1 MQMTKLFAPAAP
13 ITTTLLVEGMHCG
26 GCTSRVEQALAQVP
40 GVTGAVADLAA
51 GTATVAAASAIDT
64 ARLVAALDAAGYR
77 ATVATAPAATGNADA
92 RHGRARDE
100 DDDAAAAPHTAV
112 VTLTIGGMTCGGCA
126 RRVEQALAAVRG
138 VADAKVD
145 LATMSAKASVA
156 RDVDSQTLV
165 AAVEQAGYRAN
176 VVRDARAEAAPK
188 PAACPFEDAARSAA
202 PAAAFAVDES
212 SAASPE
218 RVATQSFELDIA
230 GMTCASCVGRV
241 EKALAQVPGVARATV
256 NLATEKATV
265 DADADAHVDTA
276 RLIDAVKRAGYRAS
290 PVSDPAST
298 LAPSPEIAA
307 ARTAIELDIAGMTC
321 ASCVGRVEK
330 ALAQVPGVAR
340 ATVNLATEKA
350 TVDAD
355 ADAHVD
361 TARLID
367 AVKRAGYRASP
378 VSDPAST
385 LAPSPEI
392 AAARTAIELDI
403 AGMTCASCVG
413 RVEKA
418 LAQVPGVVR
427 ATVNL
432 ATEKAA
438 VDADAD
444 AHVDTARLIDAVKRA
459 GYRASPVSDP
469 ASALAPSPEIAAA
482 RTAIELDI
490 AGMTCASCVGRV
502 EKALAQ
508 VPGVARATVNLATEK
523 ATVDADADAHVD
535 TARLIDAVK
544 RAGYRA
550 SPAIAACAPASRAT
564 ATADAAAARPAS
576 PSADDRKLAEARR
589 ERALVIASAVL
600 TTPLALPMFA
610 APFGVD
616 AALPAWLQLALAS
629 IVQFGFGARFYR
641 AAWHALKA
649 RAGNMDLLV
658 ALGTSAAYGLSI
670 WLMLRDP
677 GHAAHLYFEASAV
690 IVTLVRFGKWLEA
703 RAKRQTTDAIR
714 ALNALRPDRAR
725 IVEHGVERDVP
736 LAQVRVGTVV
746 RVLPGERVPVDGR
759 IEAGVTHVDES
770 LITGE
775 SLPVPKGPGERVTA
789 GSINGE
795 GALTVAT
802 TAIGA
807 ETTLARI
814 IRLVESAQAEKAPI
828 QRLVDRVSA
837 VFVPAIVAIAFATF
851 AGWLVA
857 GAGVETAIL
866 NAVAVLVIACP
877 CALGLATPAAIMAG
891 TGVAARH
898 GVLIKDAQALEL
910 AQRARIVAFDKTGTL
925 TQGRPTVTAFD
936 AIGIP
941 RGDALALAA
950 AVQRASAHPLARAV
964 VAAFDADADARRSSL
979 AAAHADTP
987 RAVAGRGVEAR
998 VDARL
1003 LALGST
1009 RWRDELGIAVPDGV
1023 ARRAAALEAAGNTVS
1038 WLMRADAPREALALV
1053 AFGDTVKPNA
1063 RRAIERLAA
1072 RGIRSA
1078 LVTGDNRGSAT
1089 AVAASLGIDEVHA
1102 QVLPDDKARVVAQLK
1117 ATAGDGAVAMV
1128 GDGINDAPAL
1138 AAADVGIAMATGTD
1152 VAMHTAGITLMR
1164 GDPALV
1170 ADAVDISRRTYRK
1183 IQQNLFW
1190 AFVYNL
1196 VGIPLAALG
1205 WLNPMIAG
1213 AAMAFSS
1220 VSVVTNA
1227 LLLRRW
1233 KGDAR

>member
-1 MQMTKLFAPAAP
+1 MTKLFAPAAP

-100 DDDAAAAPHTAV
+100 DDDAAAAPHTAA

-145 LATMSAKASVA
+145 LATTSAKASVA

-165 AAVEQAGYRAN
+165 AAVERAGYRAN

-188 PAACPFEDAARSAA
+188 PAACPFEDAAHSAA

-218 RVATQSFELDIA
+218 RVAPQSFEFDIA

-241 EKALAQVPGVARATV
+241 EKALAQVPGVA
-256 NLATEKATV
+256 
-265 DADADAHVDTA
+265 
-276 RLIDAVKRAGYRAS
+276 
-290 PVSDPAST
+290 
-298 LAPSPEIAA
+298 
-307 ARTAIELDIAGMTC
+307 
-321 ASCVGRVEK
+321 
-330 ALAQVPGVAR
+330 
-340 ATVNLATEKA
+340 
-350 TVDAD
+350 
-355 ADAHVD
+355 
-361 TARLID
+361 
-367 AVKRAGYRASP
+367 
-378 VSDPAST
+378 
-385 LAPSPEI
+385 
-392 AAARTAIELDI
+392 
-403 AGMTCASCVG
+403 
-413 RVEKA
+413 
-418 LAQVPGVVR
+418 R

-564 ATADAAAARPAS
+564 ATADAAATRPAS

-775 SLPVPKGPGERVTA
+775 SLPVPKEPGERVTA

-941 RGDALALAA
+941 RADALALAA

>member
-1 MQMTKLFAPAAP
+1 MTKLFAPAAP

-100 DDDAAAAPHTAV
+100 DDDAAAAPHTAA

-218 RVATQSFELDIA
+218 RVATQSFEF
-230 GMTCASCVGRV
+230 
-241 EKALAQVPGVARATV
+241 
-256 NLATEKATV
+256 
-265 DADADAHVDTA
+265 
-276 RLIDAVKRAGYRAS
+276 
-290 PVSDPAST
+290 
-298 LAPSPEIAA
+298 
-307 ARTAIELDIAGMTC
+307 
-321 ASCVGRVEK
+321 
-330 ALAQVPGVAR
+330 
-340 ATVNLATEKA
+340 
-350 TVDAD
+350 
-355 ADAHVD
+355 
-361 TARLID
+361 
-367 AVKRAGYRASP
+367 
-378 VSDPAST
+378 
-385 LAPSPEI
+385 
-392 AAARTAIELDI
+392 DI

-775 SLPVPKGPGERVTA
+775 SLPVPKEPGERVTA

-1023 ARRAAALEAAGNTVS
+1023 ARRAAALEAAGNTIS

-1117 ATAGDGAVAMV
+1117 ATAGDGVVAMV

>member
-1 MQMTKLFAPAAP
+1 MTKLFAPAAP

-145 LATMSAKASVA
+145 LATTSAKASVA

-165 AAVEQAGYRAN
+165 AAVERAGYRAN

-218 RVATQSFELDIA
+218 RVATQSFEHDIA

-256 NLATEKATV
+256 NLATEKAT
-265 DADADAHVDTA
+265 
-276 RLIDAVKRAGYRAS
+276 
-290 PVSDPAST
+290 
-298 LAPSPEIAA
+298 
-307 ARTAIELDIAGMTC
+307 
-321 ASCVGRVEK
+321 
-330 ALAQVPGVAR
+330 
-340 ATVNLATEKA
+340 
-350 TVDAD
+350 
-355 ADAHVD
+355 
-361 TARLID
+361 
-367 AVKRAGYRASP
+367 
-378 VSDPAST
+378 
-385 LAPSPEI
+385 
-392 AAARTAIELDI
+392 
-403 AGMTCASCVG
+403 
-413 RVEKA
+413 
-418 LAQVPGVVR
+418 
-427 ATVNL
+427 
-432 ATEKAA
+432 

-564 ATADAAAARPAS
+564 ATADAAATRPAS

-775 SLPVPKGPGERVTA
+775 SLPVPKEPGERVTA